1 MSERE
6 TIVII
11 DDDSGICEILA
22 MLLERDGLTIVLC
35 PDVESAGL
43 VLARRPVTHVLSDI
57 QFSGPFG
64 YEGLQFLTFSRSHWP
79 ACRMVLMTGL
89 VNEAL
94 YSMARTFGAAAVLTK
109 PFGLAELESAL
120 QLQGSGAGGFEV
132 LRVAPLDELLQG
144 GALTTVFQP
153 IVTLGQEIF
162 GFEAL
167 TRVDG
172 TWVAGGVAELFEYAE
187 KRQRLEE
194 LNLAALGSAVSR
206 ARELPDRT
214 ALFLNVDPAAFGSG
228 AVVDVLRG
236 AAAEHRVPLSR
247 IVLEIT
253 ERSAFADDAAAVR
266 AFESLSAAGVRFALD
281 DHGSA
286 YSHLSLIDRIRPS
299 FVKISHTFG
308 TAFDE
313 DPMRTRVVRHIVA
326 LAHDF
331 GCRTILEGIEAAST
345 ARAAAAHGVDL
356 VQGFHFGRP
365 HEAAHWTE
373 TGRVRAGGG

>member
-11 DDDSGICEILA
+11 DDDAGICEILA

-35 PDVESAGL
+35 PDTESAGL
-43 VLARRPVTHVLSDI
+43 VLARRPVSHVLSDV

-64 YEGLQFLTFSRSHWP
+64 YEGLQFLTFTRAHWP
-79 ACRMVLMTGL
+79 ASRIVLMTGL

-94 YSMARTFGAAAVLTK
+94 YSMARAFGAAAVLTK
-109 PFGLAELESAL
+109 PFGLAELEDAL
-120 QLQGSGAGGFEV
+120 RLQGNGEGGFEV
-132 LRVAPLDELLQG
+132 LRVTPLDALLQRD
-144 GALTTVFQP
+144 ALTTVFQP
-153 IVTLGQEIF
+153 IVTMGQEIF

-167 TRVDG
+167 TRVEG
-172 TWVAGGVAELFEYAE
+172 AWAAGGVAELFEYAE

-194 LNLAALGSAVSR
+194 LNLLALTSAVSH
-206 ARELPDRT
+206 ARELPDGT
-214 ALFLNVDPAAFGSG
+214 ALFINVDPGAFDSG
-228 AVVDVLRG
+228 EVVDVLRG
-236 AAAEHRVPLSR
+236 AAAEHGVPLSR

-253 ERSAFADDAAAVR
+253 ERSAFADDAAAMR
-266 AFESLSAAGVRFALD
+266 AFDLLSAEGVRFALD

-345 ARAAAAHGVDL
+345 ATAAAQHGVDL
-356 VQGFHFGRP
+356 VQGFHFGYP
-365 HEAAHWTE
+365 HEAAHWVE
-373 TGRVRAGGG
+373 TAQRR